1 MAEKKRGKQPSESAP
16 EFHDPEDAPKP
27 EEVLSERVSETAEA
41 VIAELEGLNESLV
54 PAEPIAETVVE
65 QVAEAETAVEL
76 AAEGVAAP
84 AGESGEV
91 VVETAEIVG
100 EQAAGI
106 EEMVEETPAEET
118 AVVEAA
124 ALPGDTAGRMPK
136 SAAEVA
142 ESSSDDRLVSALAWL
157 SMVIL
162 QLPIVSIVQLLSVT
176 NRERPFQRHHAVT
189 SLLFYAGG
197 IVYEIV
203 AGIAYVILGLLT
215 LGIGFA
221 CLWVIFFVPHLFGL
235 YFALQAYN
243 GKRVELPGLSSFGRN
258 QGWI

>member
-1 MAEKKRGKQPSESAP
+1 MAEEDREKQPFEPAP
-16 EFHDPEDAPKP
+16 EFRDLDEAPKP
-27 EEVLSERVSETAEA
+27 EEVLSEKVSDQAEA
-41 VIAELEGLNESLV
+41 VIAELEELHESLA

-76 AAEGVAAP
+76 AAEAVAAP
-84 AGESGEV
+84 AVESGEV
-91 VVETAEIVG
+91 VVETVG

-106 EEMVEETPAEET
+106 EEMAEET

-124 ALPGDTAGRMPK
+124 ALPGDTAGQMPK
-136 SAAEVA
+136 PAAEVA
-142 ESSSDDRLVSALAWL
+142 ESTSDDRLVSALAWL

-258 QGWI
+258 QGWM